1 MSVAGGLLLV
11 RAFDGPKWS
20 VTRCSACQGRLVSDD
35 ERWQLVQERALAA
48 EPFVYAVR
56 TTMIYCRSTCP
67 ARRPRREN
75 VLFFDGGQQ
84 ARSAGYRPCL
94 RCQPDNEPG
103 AAVEL
108 AGVVAGCRA
117 MVAAAGPLP
126 RPELERVTGLAGRRL
141 GRAFQRVIGVSPRAF
156 GDAVRTGAARALLR
170 QHGQV
175 SQAVYASGFGSVRAF
190 YDTAATTLGMTP
202 SAYAAGADGEQ
213 LLWGSTSTPVG
224 CLLAVASIRGL
235 CAVRIGPD
243 VPALLAEVRAE
254 FPAAQIQAAPGV
266 LDDVLRAL
274 AVLAGGGGA
283 TYDLPVDL
291 RGTAFQAR
299 VWTALRLIPAGQT
312 RSYRQVAEAVGSPAA
327 IRAVASACA
336 TNRVALV
343 VPCHRVLRSDG
354 GLGGFRW
361 GLEVKQALLDA
372 EHAALDGQCH
382 VVGAAAAGRQPAG
395 AAR

>member
-1 MSVAGGLLLV
+1 M
-11 RAFDGPKWS
+11 
-20 VTRCSACQGRLVSDD
+20 
-35 ERWQLVQERALAA
+35 RWHLVQDRRPAA

-94 RCQPDNEPG
+94 RCRPDVPADG
-103 AAVEL
+103 AMDL
-108 AGVVAGCRA
+108 AAVVAGCRA

-126 RPELERVTGLAGRRL
+126 RRDLEQVTGLTGRRL
-141 GRAFQRVIGVSPRAF
+141 GRAFQQVVGVSPRGF

-170 QHGQV
+170 AHGQV
-175 SQAVYASGFGSVRAF
+175 SRAVYASGFGSVRAF
-190 YDTAATTLGMTP
+190 YDTAAATLGMTP
-202 SAYAAGADGEQ
+202 SVYAAGAGGEQ

-224 CLLAVASIRGL
+224 SLLAVASVRGL

-243 VPALLAEVRAE
+243 VPALLDQVRAE
-254 FPAAQIQAAPGV
+254 FPAAQLQAAPGV

-283 TYDLPVDL
+283 TYDVPVDL

-299 VWTALRLIPAGQT
+299 VWTALRLIPPGQT
-312 RSYRQVAEAVGSPAA
+312 RSYQQVADAVGAPAA
-327 IRAVASACA
+327 VRAVAGACG

-343 VPCHRVLRSDG
+343 VPCHRVVRSDG

-361 GLEVKQALLDA
+361 GLAVKQALLDA
-372 EHAALDGQCH
+372 EHAE
-382 VVGAAAAGRQPAG
+382 